1 MWRPRRVCVLDGG
14 RHICCEAPTTTRA
27 EETPGN
33 DELST
38 VDHCAV
44 AVWCTRLRELG
55 SRPVS
60 NARKKS
66 FCLSSNSSSKIL
78 SNLLQSG
85 VMLHD
90 LHLQRILLSAQGST
104 ETARGRQSLGSCM
117 VLWYMSK
124 QALHEQRLLQAAAFP
139 STNRRQRLFSIRSL
153 HVLQLQSGNRG

>member
-55 SRPVS
+55 SRPAS
-60 NARKKS
+60 NARKKG

-117 VLWYMSK
+117 VLWYIQNKLCMSNV
-124 QALHEQRLLQAAAFP
+124 
-139 STNRRQRLFSIRSL
+139 SCRQLRFHQQTAGSVSFSKCSL